1 MNSRTYILKYLT
13 KETMHS
19 DTMLLSRSTEKVM
32 YDVQNHQLSLKGLLL
47 VPFLTVLSSAGI
59 Y

>member
-32 YDVQNHQLSLKGLLL
+32 YDVQNQVNYHWKD
-47 VPFLTVLSSAGI
+47 FC
-59 Y
+59 

>member
-32 YDVQNHQLSLKGLLL
+32 YDVQNQVSYH
-47 VPFLTVLSSAGI
+47 
-59 Y
+59 